1 MDLDPAVLQP
11 WDFWRYNWFLLC
23 WTKYYVCLHMKQD
36 LHIWESAHET
46 RFAHMRICD
55 GVGSFLQLSGHLQSL
70 RWWEK
75 LQQLLEQ
82 IMLPVVIGY
91 VELCWHGNLVIS
103 VNTTGVHVLWLQT
116 SCISVC
122 KIVPYKV
129 NNYRSI
135 MLIQCETF
143 SCAHPSL
150 FAQIV
155 CCCLKYCFC
164 HLTSSG
170 ALLLF

>member
-23 WTKYYVCLHMKQD
+23 WKVLCLF
-36 LHIWESAHET
+36 AHET

-129 NNYRSI
+129 NNYQSI
-135 MLIQCETF
+135 MLGKICWGTLKKDDI
-143 SCAHPSL
+143 CYNTL
-150 FAQIV
+150 KKCVFATTRYNFVVI
-155 CCCLKYCFC
+155 LSWTL
-164 HLTSSG
+164 H
-170 ALLLF
+170 LLL

>member
-11 WDFWRYNWFLLC
+11 WNFWRCNWFLLC
-23 WTKYYVCLHMKQD
+23 WTKYSVCLHRKQD
-36 LHIWESAHET
+36 LRIWESAMVLDHS
-46 RFAHMRICD
+46 F
-55 GVGSFLQLSGHLQSL
+55 SFLAYLRSL

-75 LQQLLEQ
+75 LQKLPEQ

-91 VELCWHGNLVIS
+91 VELCWHGNKVIS

-143 SCAHPSL
+143 SCVHPSL

>member
-11 WDFWRYNWFLLC
+11 WDFWRCNWFLLC
-23 WTKYYVCLHMKQD
+23 WKVLCLFAQ
-36 LHIWESAHET
+36 ET
-46 RFAHMRICD
+46 GFAHMRICD
-55 GVGSFLQLSGHLQSL
+55 SVGSVLQLPRHLRSL
-70 RWWEK
+70 RRWEK
-75 LQQLLEQ
+75 LQKLPEQ

-91 VELCWHGNLVIS
+91 VELCWHGNLVVS
-103 VNTTGVHVLWLQT
+103 VNTTGVHVLWLQP

-143 SCAHPSL
+143 SCVPPILVRTDCLLLPQILFLPSHGL
-150 FAQIV
+150 WRSALAL
-155 CCCLKYCFC
+155 CCCAS
-164 HLTSSG
+164 T
-170 ALLLF
+170 